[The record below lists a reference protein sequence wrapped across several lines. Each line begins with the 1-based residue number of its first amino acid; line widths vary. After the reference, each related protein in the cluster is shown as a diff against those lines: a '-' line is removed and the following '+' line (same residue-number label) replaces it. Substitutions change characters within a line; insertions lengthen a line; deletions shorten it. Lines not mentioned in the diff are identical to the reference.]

1 MTATTASIEV
11 REYLAAVSRELADLP
26 ADERDDLLED
36 LDSHLHEVI
45 AEGEGSLE
53 QRLGPPAQYAAELRA
68 SAGLSSSER
77 LNGECTAPR
86 RELIKRE
93 LSMAAHSRTSMDA
106 LHPCISPAA
115 AARLVDRSRVVSGWH
130 HRRRLSSAR
139 FQQHKHRRHLPRLR
153 LMARRLRASVHR
165 HRLAGGRDS
174 DLDPARTSI
183 TTRQCSLARY
193 RGQRRRG
200 GAVVAG
206 TFGSQHADVHRRQ
219 RTVGFNRRRLQQRQP
234 GHEHLSLRRAG

>member
-68 SAGLSSSER
+68 SAGLSSSDR
-77 LNGECTAPR
+77 STASALHR
-86 RELIKRE
+86 ADEFIERELD
-93 LSMAAHSRTSMDA
+93 MAAHSRTSMDA
-106 LHPCISPAA
+106 RHPRIPPAVA
-115 AARLVDRSRVVSGWH
+115 TRMVDRSRVASGWH

-139 FQQHKHRRHLPRLR
+139 FQQHKHHRHLPRLR
-153 LMARRLRASVHR
+153 LMARGLRASVHR
-165 HRLAGGRDS
+165 HRLACDRDS

-183 TTRQCSLARY
+183 TARQCSLARC

-200 GAVVAG
+200 GARCGRHCQVSA
-206 TFGSQHADVHRRQ
+206 
-219 RTVGFNRRRLQQRQP
+219 RRRTSSTADSRFQP
-234 GHEHLSLRRAG
+234 TASTTTATR